1 MLDDGGFMTTD
12 EIVIAIDGE
21 IARLLKVKALLTGA
35 DLPIKRGPGRP
46 AGTSAQK
53 KVASLKAEVTG
64 KPEKRRIL
72 SAEARARIAAAQK
85 ARWAKSK
92 RAAKKA
98 ARESAPLA
106 KKSGA
111 VKPHA

>member
-12 EIVIAIDGE
+12 EIVIAINGE
-21 IARLLKVKALLTGA
+21 IARLLKVKALLTGT
-35 DLPIKRGPGRP
+35 DLPIRREPGRP

-53 KVASLKAEVTG
+53 KVANLGAEVAG
-64 KPEKRRIL
+64 KPEKRRTL
-72 SAEARARIAAAQK
+72 SVAARARIAAAQK

-98 ARESAPLA
+98 AREFAPLA
-106 KKSGA
+106 KKSVA
-111 VKPHA
+111 VKPRA

>member
-1 MLDDGGFMTTD
+1 MTTD

-21 IARLLKVKALLTGA
+21 IARLLKVKALLTDA
-35 DLPIKRGPGRP
+35 DLPVKRGPGRP
-46 AGTSAQK
+46 AGTSGQK
-53 KVASLKAEVTG
+53 IVDSLKAEVAA
-64 KPEKRRIL
+64 KPAKRRIL

-98 ARESAPLA
+98 GRKSAPVA
-106 KKSGA
+106 KKSVA